1 LDTGIDD
8 VRKGTTVTTD
18 WSIWEQGR
26 TVRFK
31 VLLQPR
37 ASVDQIVGLQGD
49 SLKIRLTSPPIENRA
64 NRHLQEFLSGVLG
77 CPKRSVEIASG
88 SKSKHKVVAASG
100 FSASEILNRLAQY
113 LVD

>member
-1 LDTGIDD
+1 MDTDLDN
-8 VRKGTTVTTD
+8 VRDATTVTTGLA
-18 WSIWEQGR
+18 IWEQGA

-37 ASVDQIVGLQGD
+37 ASADEVAGLQGD

-64 NRHLQEFLSGVLG
+64 NRHLQKFLSDILG
-77 CPKRSVEIASG
+77 CPKRSIEIASG

-100 FSASEILNRLAQY
+100 FSVEQVLDRLTQY
-113 LVD
+113 LVG